1 MYDHIL
7 LPIDGTES
15 LSQVFPHTLDA
26 TRHHDATVH
35 LLYVV
40 DDRAFLTLAEGM
52 REDVLEELH
61 TEGELAIEEA
71 ERKFGDEGVETT
83 SELRRGNPV
92 DQILDYVTSADID
105 LVTMGTHD
113 DDSQESVV
121 GSVSQKV
128 VKRSPVP
135 VLTVKIE

>member
-1 MYDHIL
+1 MYEHIL

-15 LSQVFPHTLDA
+15 LSQVSPHTLEA
-26 TRHHDATVH
+26 AAGRDATVP

-40 DDRAFLTLAEGM
+40 DDRAFLTLADGM
-52 REDVLEELH
+52 REDVLEELRS
-61 TEGELAIEEA
+61 EGEVAIEEA
-71 ERKFGDEGVETT
+71 EARFAEAGVETT
-83 SELRRGNPV
+83 SELRRGDPV
-92 DQILDYVTSADID
+92 EEILDYVADGDVD

-113 DDSQESVV
+113 DDSQESVI

>member
-26 TRHHDATVH
+26 ANRQDATVH

-52 REDVLEELH
+52 REDVLEELRA
-61 TEGELAIEEA
+61 EGERAIEAA
-71 ERKFGDEGVETT
+71 EDRFDTEDIETT
-83 SELRRGNPV
+83 TELRRGDPV
-92 DQILDYVTSADID
+92 EEILDYVAGSEVD

-128 VKRSPVP
+128 VKGSPVP

>member
-15 LSQVFPHTLDA
+15 LSQVFPHALDA
-26 TRHHDATVH
+26 ANRRDATVH

-61 TEGELAIEEA
+61 AEGERAIEAAEDRFETEGI
-71 ERKFGDEGVETT
+71 ETT
-83 SELRRGNPV
+83 SDLRRGDPV
-92 DQILDYVTSADID
+92 EEILDYVADSDVD

>member
-26 TRHHDATVH
+26 AKRHEATVH

-40 DDRAFLTLAEGM
+40 DDRAFLTLAESM
-52 REDVLEELH
+52 REDVLDELH
-61 TEGELAIEEA
+61 AEGDRALDA
-71 ERKFGDEGVETT
+71 ERKFADEGIETT
-83 SELRRGNPV
+83 TDLRRGDPV
-92 DQILDYVTSADID
+92 EEILDVVADTEID

-135 VLTVKIE
+135 VLTVSVE

>member
-26 TRHHDATVH
+26 AKRHEATVH

-40 DDRAFLTLAEGM
+40 DDRAFLTLAESM
-52 REDVLEELH
+52 REDVLDELH
-61 TEGELAIEEA
+61 AEGERALEA
-71 ERKFGDEGVETT
+71 AEANFADEDVETT
-83 SELRRGNPV
+83 RDLRRGDPV
-92 DQILDYVTSADID
+92 EEILDAAVEQGVD

-128 VKRSPVP
+128 VKRSAVP
-135 VLTVKIE
+135 VLTVKVE

>member
-15 LSQVFPHTLDA
+15 LSEVFPHTLDA
-26 TRHHDATVH
+26 ADRRDATVH

-40 DDRAFLTLAEGM
+40 DDRAFLTLADGM
-52 REDVLEELH
+52 REEVIEEFRS
-61 TEGELAIEEA
+61 EGEAAIDEA
-71 ERKFGDEGVETT
+71 ESRFADEGVETT
-83 SELRRGNPV
+83 TELRRGNPV
-92 DQILDYVTSADID
+92 EEILDYIDTAPID

-128 VKRSPVP
+128 VKRAPVP

>member
-15 LSQVFPHTLDA
+15 LAEVFPHTLDA
-26 TRHHDATVH
+26 ADRRDATVH

-52 REDVLEELH
+52 REEVLEEFRN
-61 TEGELAIEEA
+61 EGEAAIAEA
-71 ERKFGDEGVETT
+71 ESRFADEGVETT
-83 SELRRGNPV
+83 TELRRGNPV
-92 DQILDYVTSADID
+92 EEILDYVDATPID

-128 VKRSPVP
+128 VKRAPVP
-135 VLTVKIE
+135 VLTVKVE

>member
-15 LSQVFPHTLDA
+15 LAEVFPHALDA
-26 TRHHDATVH
+26 ADRRDATVH

-40 DDRAFLTLAEGM
+40 DDRAFLTLADGM
-52 REDVLEELH
+52 REEVVEEFQR
-61 TEGELAIEEA
+61 EGEAAIEEA
-71 ERKFGDEGVETT
+71 EARFADEGVETT
-83 SELRRGNPV
+83 TELRRGNPV
-92 DQILDYVTSADID
+92 EEILDYIDSAPVD